1 MKTIYNKDGLIVS
14 DNEVGGVVFSGGAT
28 LIERDTTELVEAL
41 RKWAARSSVAG
52 HFARRP
58 GMTPTTEA

>member
-14 DNEVGGVVFSGGAT
+14 DNGAGGVVFSGLAT
-28 LIERDTTELVEAL
+28 LAERDTAELSEAL
-41 RKWAARSSVAG
+41 RKWASRNSVAG
-52 HFARRP
+52 HFARRA